1 MKCIFH
7 IKSYRFSTMLLIHLY
22 EHLAQTVQKREFAH
36 TTPCKIE
43 FTYASHCVSKN
54 VTPRRMLKI
63 CFQIAKMNQP
73 SDKASN
79 FLIIAMV
86 ILVAMVITDAMV
98 MHAGNGGQRGQDRQD
113 RHLNFT
119 FEVTC
124 DWQHPQFLRCFIQFF
139 SNLAI

>member
-1 MKCIFH
+1 MVNYNLSLVRVSNVISFDNTELASSCNCVNPTWP
-7 IKSYRFSTMLLIHLY
+7 SSLLIDKHL
-22 EHLAQTVQKREFAH
+22 HKARRHRLRSSLHSRPTVLAK
-36 TTPCKIE
+36 
-43 FTYASHCVSKN
+43 
-54 VTPRRMLKI
+54 MLKI

-119 FEVTC
+119 FQVTGSFRNYC
-124 DWQHPQFLRCFIQFF
+124 DVLF
-139 SNLAI
+139 